1 VNAETDRMLELLYGL
16 TDTAETA
23 ALRDQVQHD
32 PQAAKAFQDAERMK
46 SLLARASKLDFSQVS
61 FQPPTV
67 EVKQPER
74 KPAGWLPW
82 MVAAGVML
90 LIGTPIASI
99 YLSKTDNR
107 VDVAA
112 LAIHPDPPPPNP
124 VQPPPV
130 VLPGRDIRENAP
142 KERSVVAKSSEKV
155 KFKLLIIGPEKPAA
169 GKESTFSVTA
179 VDATGKPVKIRV
191 TMMVKDDAKN
201 VYFKE
206 VIETDKAFTLPAAA
220 WEKFPAT
227 GVALIAQ
234 PSLEEVNIV
243 IPLR

>member
-1 VNAETDRMLELLYGL
+1 MNAETDRMLELLYGL

-32 PQAAKAFQDAERMK
+32 PQAAKALQDAERVK
-46 SLLARASKLDFSQVS
+46 SLLARASKLDFPQVS

-67 EVKQPER
+67 EVNKPER
-74 KPAGWLPW
+74 KTPSWLPW

-90 LIGTPIASI
+90 LIGTPLASI

-107 VDVAA
+107 DTAA
-112 LAIHPDPPPPNP
+112 LALDHNPPPNPNP

-130 VLPGRDIRENAP
+130 EVPGRGIRENAQ
-142 KERSVVAKSSEKV
+142 KERSVVAKTGETV

-169 GKESTFSVTA
+169 GKDATFSVTA

-191 TMMVKDDAKN
+191 TMLVQDGDKK
-201 VYFKE
+201 VHFKQA
-206 VIETDKAFTLPAAA
+206 IETDTTFMLPAAA

-234 PSLEEVNIV
+234 PSQETVNIV